1 MRNPVGS
8 LQPVTLHP
16 QTLAQYQFHFKVE
29 YRGIWGF
36 IKYYPLNRRRNRV
49 SSAIWGGK
57 SNPIYTYANIY
68 ISLYI
73 VYILLYLLTQSISN
87 QQSILTIQNFKQ
99 NLSIEWGVLTLILF
113 PVSAFVS
120 NKIKRTFNFTRNSN
134 ELQSTPNQLHCEEL
148 GDTKPTQKISF
159 NLDLAAKRYRSLK
172 FERIN
177 IIKIYIFFPHT
188 NIWAAHLASPFLLFE
203 CARLCS

>member
-29 YRGIWGF
+29 YRGIWDF
-36 IKYYPLNRRRNRV
+36 IKYPLNRRRNRV
-49 SSAIWGGK
+49 SSAIRGGK

-68 ISLYI
+68 ILLYI
-73 VYILLYLLTQSISN
+73 VYILLYLLAQTIN
-87 QQSILTIQNFKQ
+87 NYQSILTIQNFRQ

-120 NKIKRTFNFTRNSN
+120 NKIKRTFNFTRNSH
-134 ELQSTPNQLHCEEL
+134 ELQSTPNQLHCEEH

-159 NLDLAAKRYRSLK
+159 ESDLACKRYHVLNVI
-172 FERIN
+172 RI
-177 IIKIYIFFPHT
+177 
-188 NIWAAHLASPFLLFE
+188 
-203 CARLCS
+203 

>member
-1 MRNPVGS
+1 VRNPVGS

-29 YRGIWGF
+29 YRGIWDF
-36 IKYYPLNRRRNRV
+36 IKYPLNRRRNRV
-49 SSAIWGGK
+49 SSAIRGGK

-68 ISLYI
+68 ISLNI
-73 VYILLYLLTQSISN
+73 VYILLYLLAQSIN
-87 QQSILTIQNFKQ
+87 HQQSILTIQNFKQ

-134 ELQSTPNQLHCEEL
+134 ELQSTPNWLHREVL
-148 GDTKPTQKISF
+148 DHTIPTQLISC
-159 NLDLAAKRYRSLK
+159 NSDLAWTRYCILNVVHDLNK
-172 FERIN
+172 
-177 IIKIYIFFPHT
+177 
-188 NIWAAHLASPFLLFE
+188 
-203 CARLCS
+203 